1 MIGGALGRR
10 FCICAG
16 YPHTFGATRLLIA
29 WHLLRVDRH
38 PCHVLPRR
46 SWKAQLEGGRGTV
59 KIYVVWAAPLLMAGL
74 ACLAASPLFA
84 AADDRD
90 ARSSG
95 APRFSSLDGL
105 RGYLALSVALH
116 HGVITYHYLTTGAW
130 VAPPSGFYNQL
141 GQASVGLF
149 FIVTGFLF
157 WGKILRS
164 GGRID
169 FPELLVGR
177 AFRIGPVF
185 LTLTAG
191 LMALAIVSQGFTF
204 VVPGEALILELLQNL
219 SLGLLPVSS
228 FNGVDLP
235 HQLAGVT
242 WTLVYEW
249 EFYLFLPAVACLAW
263 RGEVTMPAITG
274 LLAATFVIAALTR
287 TSGFI
292 IMTQFLTGMFCATLS
307 HRELKPKLQPWLLSA
322 IAAACLLIAYGH
334 YPDTLRKPWATVF
347 LGLAFYF
354 IISGADLFGLLRL
367 KASHR
372 LGAISYD
379 LYLCHG
385 AVLAAAFAIPALRDA
400 ALTSRLAYWIVL
412 ASIVTVAVLFALALH
427 IWIERPGMALGRR
440 VIARLRTPRTHPV
453 LETDGLRSGPVAA
466 E

>member
-1 MIGGALGRR
+1 MN
-10 FCICAG
+10 
-16 YPHTFGATRLLIA
+16 
-29 WHLLRVDRH
+29 
-38 PCHVLPRR
+38 
-46 SWKAQLEGGRGTV
+46 
-59 KIYVVWAAPLLMAGL
+59 IYVVWAAPLLMAGI

-84 AADDRD
+84 AADASDE
-90 ARSSG
+90 RSSS
-95 APRFSSLDGL
+95 APRFSNLDGL

-149 FIVTGFLF
+149 FIITGFLF

-164 GGRID
+164 GGRLD

-185 LTLTAG
+185 LTLIIT
-191 LMALAIVSQGFTF
+191 LMAFAIVSQGFAV
-204 VVPGEALILELLQNL
+204 VVPAKVLMLELLQNL
-219 SLGLLPVSS
+219 SLGILPVSG

-263 RGEVTMPAITG
+263 RRDVTMPAIAG
-274 LLAATFVIAALTR
+274 LLVAAIVIAALTR
-287 TSGFI
+287 ASGFI
-292 IMTQFLTGMFCATLS
+292 IMAQFLTGMFCATLS

-322 IAAACLLIAYGH
+322 LAAACLVIAYGH
-334 YPDTLRKPWATVF
+334 YPDTLRKPWATAF

-354 IISGADLFGLLRL
+354 VISGADLFGLLRL
-367 KASHR
+367 RASHR

-385 AVLAAAFAIPALRDA
+385 AVLAAVFAIPALRDA
-400 ALTSRLAYWIVL
+400 ALTSRLTYWVVL
-412 ASIVTVAVLFALALH
+412 ASIVTVAVMLALALH
-427 IWIERPGMALGRR
+427 VWIERPGMALGRR
-440 VIARLRTPRTHPV
+440 VIARLRTPQIARTAP
-453 LETDGLRSGPVAA
+453 EINGLRSGPVAA